1 MKPLKLV
8 GALGALSL
16 VLATVSCSSTP
27 SALSPANPVTIT
39 FSSYTYGVQGA
50 AGTGTQKLLDAFAA
64 AHPEVKVVPQSIPTA
79 DVLTKAKTDT
89 AAGNPPDVVQIG
101 YSKLAEAFQTLP
113 VQSLEQ
119 IAGNEWKD
127 HVSGINQALVNTGKK
142 DGQVAALPFTVS
154 IPTLFYNADL
164 FRKAGLDPN
173 RPPTSIDEVRT
184 DAAAITASGH
194 KGAYFGVV
202 DSGKSDYLTQSV
214 IDSAGGSTVGADGSV
229 TVDSPEAVR
238 GLSSVQSLTRDGLQ
252 PAVGLDDATASFSS
266 GDLGMF
272 VVSTAV
278 AGSLQKAAA
287 GKFDLRSAAF
297 PSFGAGKAAPTFSG
311 AGLIVLSQDQAK
323 QKAAWE
329 FVKFLTS
336 ADGYS
341 IVTKNIGYLPL
352 RADLAD
358 DPKYL
363 KDYFASNRLLL
374 PPLGQLAEVSPYRNF
389 SGQNPNQAVVILQD
403 DAVAPIVLRGAD
415 PQKTLSAVAGR
426 IRELSGK

>member
-1 MKPLKLV
+1 MKLSAQLLGV
-8 GALGALSL
+8 LGASSL
-16 VLATVSCSSTP
+16 VLAVASCSTP
-27 SALSPANPVTIT
+27 SALSSASPVTIT

-50 AGTGTQKLLDAFAA
+50 AGTGTQKLLDAFAS
-64 AHPEVKVVPQSIPTA
+64 AHPEVKVVPQSVPTA
-79 DVLTKAKTDT
+79 DVLTKAKTDV
-89 AAGNPPDVVQIG
+89 AAGNAPDVVQLG

-119 IAGNEWKD
+119 IAGSEWKD
-127 HVSGINQALVNTGKK
+127 HVAGINRALVDTGKK
-142 DGQVAALPFTVS
+142 DGQVGALPFTVS

-184 DAAAITASGH
+184 DAAAITTSGH
-194 KGAYFGVV
+194 KGVYFGVV

-238 GLSSVQSLTRDGLQ
+238 GLSLVQSLTRDGLQ
-252 PAVGLDDATASFSS
+252 PAVGLDDATASFSA

-278 AGSLQKAAA
+278 AGSLQKAAT
-287 GKFDLRSAAF
+287 GKFELRSAAF

-311 AGLIVLSQDQAK
+311 AGLIVLSRDEAK

-336 ADGYS
+336 AEGYS
-341 IVTKNIGYLPL
+341 MITKDIGYLPL
-352 RADLAD
+352 RAGLED
-358 DPKYL
+358 DPRYL

-374 PPLGQLAEVSPYRNF
+374 PPLGQLAAVSPYRSF
-389 SGQNPNQAVVILQD
+389 PGQNANQAVVVLQD

-415 PQKTLSAVAGR
+415 PQEKLSAVASR
-426 IRELSGK
+426 IRELTGK